1 MLAATYTSGL
11 SELVD
16 RDLLE
21 HLFKRTINFLLQSR
35 YISPS
40 LRADA
45 RILQEIYQRIFG
57 KHVVLSD
64 DVGVRSGNGSAT
76 ASGSVNYL
84 GFPSES

>member
-40 LRADA
+40 LLADA
-45 RILQEIYQRIFG
+45 RILKEIYQKIFG

-64 DVGVRSGNGSAT
+64 DIGVRSGGGSAT
-76 ASGSVNYL
+76 ASGSVKYPS
-84 GFPSES
+84 FSSES